1 MLRTLPRDRSS
12 LLRLLAAIPLV
23 VAASGHARAQTDPY
37 GTETIVSGTVTETR
51 ADGLARCLRDVLV
64 KVSGDPRLLDD
75 PRIDALEGK
84 PADLVEDFAYI
95 DRMSDLPHHDE
106 QGSRDRPFTLI
117 VHFSPPKIDA
127 VLARLGEGPWR
138 GERPPLLIR
147 VTVRDRTGAS
157 FAMTADA
164 DADERLREA
173 LLAAADRY
181 GMRVV
186 LPPAGQPAS
195 LPAGVPL
202 TGTLVWS
209 DADFGWNGDWH
220 ISWDGND
227 YRWANRGVS
236 FDGAFRN
243 AVLGAMAVLAGHS
256 DALGISTTRSP

>member
-1 MLRTLPRDRSS
+1 MLRTLPSNRSS
-12 LLRLLAAIPLV
+12 LLRLLAATSLLV
-23 VAASGHARAQTDPY
+23 TASGHARAQTDPY
-37 GTETIVSGTVTETR
+37 RAETIVSGTVAETR

-64 KVSGDPRLLDD
+64 KASGDPRLLDD

-84 PADLVEDFAYI
+84 AADLVEDFAYV

-117 VHFSPPKIDA
+117 AHFSPPKIEA
-127 VLARLGEGPWR
+127 VLARLGEGPWQ

-147 VTVRDRTGAS
+147 VTIRDRTGAS
-157 FAMTADA
+157 FPMTADA

-173 LLAAADRY
+173 LLGAADRY

-186 LPPAGQPAS
+186 LPPAAPRD
-195 LPAGVPL
+195 GVGL
-202 TGTLVWS
+202 TGALAWS
-209 DADFGWNGDWH
+209 DVDFGWNGDWR
-220 ISWDGND
+220 IAWDGSD
-227 YRWANRGVS
+227 YRWAIHGVS

-256 DALGISTTRSP
+256 DALGISATKST